1 MLELSLHIDA
11 AVMVS
16 NTLSNGLFQRLS
28 GSGSCS
34 SKGCFERCQK
44 APRDGEGSVRT
55 ENSANLPD
63 A

>member
-16 NTLSNGLFQRLS
+16 NALCNGLFQRFS

-34 SKGCFERCQK
+34 SKGCFERRQK
-44 APRDGEGSVRT
+44 ASRDGGEVRRV
-55 ENSANLPD
+55 PK
-63 A
+63 